1 MEQALRSFFEED
13 IQFRLRDGTEVEG
26 GVFIGSTEF
35 LPVEILRDDPDAFR
49 AEFELW
55 VTEVWQPEQQQ
66 KRDEILALHGNE
78 KRYADLR
85 AAAERQQVVP
95 FVGSGMSAP
104 SGLPTWSDLLRRI
117 SKFTNCDSATLEQHL
132 GSFQFEEAADL
143 LAASTNPRLLTER
156 VEHDLRV
163 DDSAKVSGPVRL
175 LPALFPNLVITTNLD
190 DVLEHAY
197 RSCERPFA
205 QVLAGGGL
213 AQYRSIKSSSVRLLL
228 KLHGDCRQT
237 SGRVLLSS
245 EYDTTY
251 ARGSMIREEI
261 TLLYRTHNLLF
272 VGCSLGADRTV
283 RLIEE
288 VAGSD
293 QSMPKHYC
301 FLPMPNNDI
310 TRVERENFLTQR
322 GIYPIWY
329 HLPHDESNTALL
341 DGLLSAGS
349 GTVLR

>member
-1 MEQALRSFFEED
+1 MEQALRSFFEEQ
-13 IQFRLRDGTEVEG
+13 IQFRLSDGTEVEG

-49 AEFELW
+49 AEFDLW
-55 VTEVWQPEQQQ
+55 LAEVWQPEQQQ
-66 KRDEILALHGNE
+66 KRNEILALHGNG

-85 AAAERQQVVP
+85 AAVERQQVVP

-104 SGLPTWSDLLRRI
+104 TGLPTWSDLLRRI
-117 SKFTNCDSATLEQHL
+117 SQFTNCDTAALEQL
-132 GSFQFEEAADL
+132 LESCLFEEAADL
-143 LAASTNPRLLTER
+143 LAAATNPRLLTER

-163 DDSAKVSGPVRL
+163 DDPADVGGPVRL

-197 RSCERPFA
+197 RSCERPFPH
-205 QVLAGGGL
+205 VLAGGGL
-213 AQYRSIKSSSVRLLL
+213 AQFRSIKSTSLRFLL
-228 KLHGDCRQT
+228 KLHGDCRQP
-237 SGRVLLSS
+237 SSRVLLSG

-251 ARGSMIREEI
+251 AGGSMIREEV
-261 TLLYRTHNLLF
+261 TLLYRTNNLLF
-272 VGCSLGADRTV
+272 LGCSLGADRTV

-288 VAGSD
+288 VARAD

-301 FLPMPNNDI
+301 FLPLPDGDV
-310 TRVERENFLTQR
+310 TRIERENFLTQR

-329 HLPHDESNTALL
+329 HLPHDESNMALL
-341 DGLLSAGS
+341 DGLLSTAS
-349 GTVLR
+349 GGTLR